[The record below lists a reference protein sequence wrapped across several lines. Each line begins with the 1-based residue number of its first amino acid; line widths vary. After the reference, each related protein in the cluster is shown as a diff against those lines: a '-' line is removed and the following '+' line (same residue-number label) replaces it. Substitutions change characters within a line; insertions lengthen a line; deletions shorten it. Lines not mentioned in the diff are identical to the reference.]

1 MISNACT
8 RAIES
13 TIERK
18 EEIDGVDRP
27 RESSNSK
34 MRGRKRRT
42 LMEKENWIRQVSRH
56 NLKSSGRI
64 SIPVVREITITTE
77 SCIDGGNRGESQ
89 LGISRIKSRVV
100 LLAVRTG
107 AAFIGRRQSVP
118 VYRDKIYVARAAHLL
133 PFAARPPFIMHLAA
147 ATISVKR

>member
-1 MISNACT
+1 M
-8 RAIES
+8 
-13 TIERK
+13 
-18 EEIDGVDRP
+18 
-27 RESSNSK
+27 
-34 MRGRKRRT
+34 
-42 LMEKENWIRQVSRH
+42 SRH